1 MISPN
6 TFRKSISILIIL
18 ILIAFLSYQFLPR
31 IYIVLAT
38 RASFSKNKT
47 PLAYIV
53 PISKKFVDITDVAQ
67 NKISYGNCE
76 LYLPWT
82 AIKKTATKKSLLLT
96 VVGKG
101 KAMLIQKDEMIND
114 KEGGAF
120 NDYLHEIMTFDWYN
134 KILCTTPDQI
144 NLGTTYK
151 EDKEKASLLIQKA
164 IFISNGKRIYRF
176 EGKNIKGFQ
185 FGDASE
191 TNYVIVDFF
200 DNNNNLY
207 HLKFYSFSQKEIDFI
222 LFSIRFGNE
231 EERIIK

>member
-1 MISPN
+1 MISPKIS
-6 TFRKSISILIIL
+6 RKSISILVIL
-18 ILIAFLSYQFLPR
+18 ILIVFLSYQFLPR

-38 RASFSKNKT
+38 RANFSKDKT

-53 PISKKFVDITDVAQ
+53 PISKKFVDVTDVAQ

-82 AIKKTATKKSLLLT
+82 AIKKTGTEKILALT
-96 VVGKG
+96 VGKD
-101 KAMLIQKDEMIND
+101 KLMVIEKDEMIND

-120 NDYLHEIMTFDWYN
+120 NNYLHEIVTFDGYN

-144 NLGTTYK
+144 NLGIPYK
-151 EDKEKASLLIQKA
+151 EAREKASLLINKA
-164 IFISNGKRIYRF
+164 IFISHGKRIYRF

-200 DNNNNLY
+200 DNNNNNLY
-207 HLKFYSFSQKEIDFI
+207 HLRFFSFSQKEIDSI
-222 LFSIRFGNE
+222 LFSIRCGNE